1 MQKKTDGAASKAKS
15 IVRHAVNDNLPTV
28 RVKVRQWALHQKHL
42 TPLKK
47 AFLMVGANLV
57 DEQGECF
64 LLNDYFRGYLNIS
77 RRCVQN
83 YLRALERDRLIEL
96 TGTYMKRNGS
106 QVPLY
111 RFAPDDDEVNALRL
125 QGARLAAH
133 VRVVERTSVRV
144 QMKEVEEK
152 DGSIEPSESGD
163 RFEEVC
169 DRYPQLGLQRTNF
182 AEARRL
188 WRLHSEEIGADR
200 LFDAVAVYSAAPERQ
215 SDGFVPGLDGWLRKE
230 RYRGYLRNSQ
240 SIAPGSPRLPEG
252 NVPNWLQSEF
262 LGSFAETWVRA
273 WLVPCIW
280 DAETST
286 LLPRTNVAGDRL
298 MREGKFLLDQHGV
311 TVLRR
316 LASNG

>member
-1 MQKKTDGAASKAKS
+1 MQKKADPAASRAKP
-15 IVRHAVNDNLPTV
+15 IAGHAVNDNLPTV
-28 RVKVRQWALHQKHL
+28 RVKVRQWALRQTHL

-64 LLNDYFRGYLNIS
+64 LLNYYFQGYLNIS

-83 YLRALERDRLIEL
+83 YLRAFERELLIEL

-125 QGARLAAH
+125 QGARLGAH
-133 VRVVERTSVRV
+133 VRVVERTSVRL
-144 QMKEVEEK
+144 QMKEIEEK
-152 DGSIEPSESGD
+152 DGSIEPSKSGD

-188 WRLHSEEIGADR
+188 WHLHSEEIGVDR
-200 LFDAVAVYSAAPERQ
+200 LFDAAAVYSGAPERQ
-215 SDGFVPGLDGWLRKE
+215 SDRFVPGLDGWLSKE
-230 RYRGYLRNSQ
+230 RFRGYLRTSQ
-240 SIAPGSPRLPEG
+240 SNAAGSPLLREG
-252 NVPNWLQSEF
+252 NVPDWLKSEF

-273 WLVPCIW
+273 WLVPCTW
-280 DAETST
+280 DAENNT

-298 MREGKFLLDQHGV
+298 MREGKFLLDRHGV

-316 LASNG
+316 FGPN